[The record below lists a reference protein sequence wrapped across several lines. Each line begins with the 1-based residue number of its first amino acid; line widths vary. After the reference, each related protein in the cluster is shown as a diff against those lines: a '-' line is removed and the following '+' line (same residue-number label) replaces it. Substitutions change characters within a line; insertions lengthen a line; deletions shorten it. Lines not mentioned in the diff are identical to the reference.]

1 MCRLGPAAVQVDLL
15 PGGLEGEALEQLQ
28 AIVGSLNP
36 LATVIACEQAKV
48 GSFGGNG
55 SKRGAGWVGEGSG
68 WVPESW
74 VAAAGHCGQPEPPG
88 YCHCM

>member
-1 MCRLGPAAVQVDLL
+1 MQVDLL

-48 GSFGGNG
+48 GVQGCAGGG
-55 SKRGAGWVGEGSG
+55 
-68 WVPESW
+68 
-74 VAAAGHCGQPEPPG
+74 GQCVFE
-88 YCHCM
+88 